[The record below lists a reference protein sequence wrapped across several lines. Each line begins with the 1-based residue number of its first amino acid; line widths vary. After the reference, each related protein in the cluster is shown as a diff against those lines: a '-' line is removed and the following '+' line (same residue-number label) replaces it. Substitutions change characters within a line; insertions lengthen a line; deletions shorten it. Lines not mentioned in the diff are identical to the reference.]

1 MKKTGSEE
9 EKTEQRSEKKQMT
22 IRVILITVGSIFFIW
37 FLLPVFTHVKPD
49 IGNLTGMGVFALVL
63 LYGIFFEQVNQFLR
77 KRWESRA
84 GKIVLLLLAAVAGI
98 ILTLAAVTYG
108 CILHAAAGKAEAG
121 AEVIVL
127 GCKVNGDRPSLSLL
141 YRMEAALSYLEENPD
156 SLCIVTGAKGKDE
169 VVTEASVMYRWFAE
183 KGIAEEHL
191 IAEEEAEDTQENME
205 FSKRILEE
213 RGEGEEKVVVV
224 TNDFHMYRALRYAK
238 AEGLN
243 ACGLSAK
250 TPWWLYPTYVVRE
263 MYGILE
269 NWFLY

>member
-1 MKKTGSEE
+1 MKRHM
-9 EKTEQRSEKKQMT
+9 EQHSEKKQSI
-22 IRVILITVGSIFFIW
+22 IRVILIAVGSIFFIW
-37 FLLPVFTHVKPD
+37 FLLPVFTNVKPN

-63 LYGIFFEQVNQFLR
+63 LYGIFFEPVNQLID
-77 KRWESRA
+77 KCWKNKA
-84 GKIVLLLLAAVAGI
+84 GKAILILLAAAVGI
-98 ILTLAAVTYG
+98 IMTLAAVTYG
-108 CILHAAAGKAEAG
+108 CILHAAAGQAEDG

-141 YRMEAALSYLEENPD
+141 YRMEAALSYLEDNPD
-156 SLCIVTGAKGKDE
+156 SLCIVTGKQGKDE
-169 VVTEASVMYRWFAE
+169 VVTEASVMYRWFTE

-191 IAEEEAEDTQENME
+191 IAEDEASDTQENMA
-205 FSKRILEE
+205 FSKRILDELGETEE
-213 RGEGEEKVVVV
+213 RVVIV
-224 TNDFHMYRALRYAK
+224 TNDFHMYRALRYAE

-269 NWFLY
+269 NWFLYQ